1 MDDFLTPSHIA
12 KMQDNQIKL
21 KGKVTTP
28 NTSLEKTNSR
38 EFIIETDSKV
48 ISRVSIITHQEET
61 HQKTDV

>member
-1 MDDFLTPSHIA
+1 VDDFLTPSHIA